1 MVVMWLISDNLWV
14 KRRAQVADVNQ
25 SEALEE
31 NEIFKA
37 MVVLSGKGANGGL
50 GLDVYPLG
58 GFSEHR
64 RSASA
69 TSGSA
74 FEIVL
79 SQ

>member
-31 NEIFKA
+31 DEIFKA

-58 GFSEHR
+58 F
-64 RSASA
+64 
-69 TSGSA
+69 
-74 FEIVL
+74 L
-79 SQ
+79 SIGVVQVQHQVRHSR